1 MLFYFVLWVIGL
13 LLAVA
18 SRASA
23 RLRNQLTRDMSVAI
37 GSRDGVSRSYVFRN
51 RRVSSHAGLES
62 DAHCTLLFQTAPEGA
77 QIFLAPDCLAQV
89 VNGLALKEIEL
100 KGDPTSI
107 LWFYEMVMAFVPGF
121 VQPSHVMPDAYV
133 KPNLQGKASDRI
145 TREPV
150 AKALD
155 PAWTAAVA
163 QREKLMM
170 WQVGEGAPVPGKSKN
185 FKPVLDVPASAMEET
200 NE

>member
-1 MLFYFVLWVIGL
+1 MLFRFVLWVVGL

-18 SRASA
+18 SRTSA
-23 RLRNQLTRDMSVAI
+23 RLRKQLTRDMSVAI

-51 RRVSSHAGLES
+51 RRVSSHAGLEP
-62 DAHCTLLFQTAPEGA
+62 DAHCTLLFQTATEGTR
-77 QIFLAPDCLAQV
+77 IFLAPDCLAQV

-145 TREPV
+145 TREPCGRSARPDVDCGRCATRKIDDV
-150 AKALD
+150 AGGRGR
-155 PAWTAAVA
+155 PGS
-163 QREKLMM
+163 
-170 WQVGEGAPVPGKSKN
+170 GEEQEV
-185 FKPVLDVPASAMEET
+185 
-200 NE
+200 